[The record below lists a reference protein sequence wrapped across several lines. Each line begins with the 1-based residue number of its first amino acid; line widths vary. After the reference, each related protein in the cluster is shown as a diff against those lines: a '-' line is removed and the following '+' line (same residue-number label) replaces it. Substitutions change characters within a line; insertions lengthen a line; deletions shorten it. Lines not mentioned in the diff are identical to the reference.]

1 MTRACFLLN
10 DCAVGTLCLEEFPG
24 KVKGMQPAHGMFCSQ
39 QEPGG
44 SILCSVLHRLAISGV
59 GVGGES
65 QPSGSPRACDVCCRA
80 RIWQERANVSPQ
92 QEICQ
97 ELAQRGASLTV
108 DCLLGLICWKAVF

>member
-59 GVGGES
+59 GVGE
-65 QPSGSPRACDVCCRA
+65 
-80 RIWQERANVSPQ
+80 NLSPQ
-92 QEICQ
+92 VLPEP
-97 ELAQRGASLTV
+97 V
-108 DCLLGLICWKAVF
+108 MFAVGPGSGRREQMSALSKKSVRSWHREGHL